1 MKINTRWLQFAAIGA
16 AITATAG
23 LALQFP
29 LPQVAVSSALT
40 AGLILSGYLFQA
52 KGRPERAAQA

>member
-1 MKINTRWLQFAAIGA
+1 MKVNTRWLPYAAIGA

-23 LALQFP
+23 LVLQFP
-29 LPQVAVSSALT
+29 LQQVAVSSALT
-40 AGLILSGYLFQA
+40 AGLIFSGYLFQV